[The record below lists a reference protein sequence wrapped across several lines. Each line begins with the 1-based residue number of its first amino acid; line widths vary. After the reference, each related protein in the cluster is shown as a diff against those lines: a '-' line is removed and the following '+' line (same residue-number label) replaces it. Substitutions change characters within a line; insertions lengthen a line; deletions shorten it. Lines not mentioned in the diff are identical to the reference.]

1 LEAFH
6 LPYVTVQEVRARTS
20 LGEVAALPDEKLLL
34 YIDRATAWIH
44 RVAQRKFYDETD
56 PDLLTDLKTAS
67 VLLVE
72 YLWVQ
77 DHPEEKDRVMSK
89 IKQER
94 IGSYSYTLKDDSSEE
109 PELTGIKELDSIL
122 LSLMPKP
129 LGAGLFFSVSGP
141 SRVRKKCD
149 LK

>member
-1 LEAFH
+1 
-6 LPYVTVQEVRARTS
+6 LPYVTVQEIRGRTS
-20 LGEVAALPDEKLLL
+20 LKEVAALPDEKLQL
-34 YIDRATAWIH
+34 YIDRATAWVH

-77 DHPEEKDRVMSK
+77 DHDAGKEQAMSQ

-94 IGSYSYTLKDDSSEE
+94 IGSYSYSLKDDTGEE

-122 LSLMPKP
+122 LSLTPKSVA
-129 LGAGLFFSVSGP
+129 AGLFFSISGP
-141 SRVRKKCD
+141 SRVGKKCD